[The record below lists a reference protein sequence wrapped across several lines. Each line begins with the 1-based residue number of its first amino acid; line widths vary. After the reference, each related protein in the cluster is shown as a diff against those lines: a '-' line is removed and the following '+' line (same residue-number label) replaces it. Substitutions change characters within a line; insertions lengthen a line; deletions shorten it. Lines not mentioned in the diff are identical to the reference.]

1 MFANKPAPHC
11 IRAIALAHSTTDSIT
26 HDISAQTH
34 ERGLMG
40 IPPDFVQNPSD
51 PKNEGSWK
59 SELVDSILLY
69 EMDDDLIPTWQ
80 IPVLP
85 ECGEF
90 DIIADNFTHILPP
103 FLQIA
108 LW

>member
-1 MFANKPAPHC
+1 M
-11 IRAIALAHSTTDSIT
+11 
-26 HDISAQTH
+26 DI
-34 ERGLMG
+34 L
-40 IPPDFVQNPSD
+40 PDFVQNPSD
-51 PKNEGSWK
+51 PTNEGFWK

-69 EMDDDLIPTWQ
+69 EINKDFIPTSQ

-90 DIIADNFTHILPP
+90 DIIADHFTHILPP
-103 FLQIA
+103 FLQIT